1 MSFYGFCH
9 LTFPWIFKVWLR
21 WEIQGTENIPKEGR
35 VVLAANHISML
46 DPPTIGAACPRP
58 VNFMAKEE
66 LFSNPV
72 FGFIIRHLGVFPVK
86 RGGADREAIKT
97 GLGVL
102 KRGGILAIF
111 PEGTRSK
118 TGALGR
124 AGGGAFMMAVKT
136 KSVIIPTAIWGSD
149 LKRHSGWPKVRI
161 LFGKPL
167 EYDAKGGIGRDNLEK
182 LGAVW
187 RERVIELQR
196 QIVPPEER
204 EHFEAIT
211 AAAEKAEAARR
222 KRLAEREAK
231 AAEQA
236 AAAKADDVE
245 AKSSGK

>member
-35 VVLAANHISML
+35 VVLAANHISLL

-149 LKRHSGWPKVRI
+149 LNATPAGRKSASSSVNRSNTTPKAASAGTTWKNWVPYGANGSSNCNGRLCPRKNGSISRPLRLLPKKPKRRAANGWPN
-161 LFGKPL
+161 GK
-167 EYDAKGGIGRDNLEK
+167 
-182 LGAVW
+182 
-187 RERVIELQR
+187 
-196 QIVPPEER
+196 
-204 EHFEAIT
+204 
-211 AAAEKAEAARR
+211 R
-222 KRLAEREAK
+222 KRRNRPPLPK
-231 AAEQA
+231 QMM
-236 AAAKADDVE
+236 
-245 AKSSGK
+245 